1 MNSKYK
7 NLLKDTMI
15 FALGSFGSK
24 VILFFLVPLYTNY
37 LTADEYGIADLIS
50 TFSQLIIPITSL
62 MISSAVIRFGMM
74 KSEKSEDVIVNAFC
88 VIGFSIVTTFLIVFL
103 LGWYAPVTEWRWYL
117 FIQVILSN
125 IVEIEKTYL
134 KVKNKNKIFS
144 IISILQ
150 TLILAITNILLLTMF
165 NQGVRG
171 YIIAN
176 IAGALVGVIIAFF
189 AGNLYNDLSKG
200 SFNMNLLKKMITY
213 SFPLI
218 FGNISWWFIHSS
230 DKIMIQAM
238 LSTSALGIYTVAT
251 KIPSLINVIIAI
263 FSQAWG
269 ISSIKEI
276 ESTKETD
283 FISSVFNL
291 YSTMVF
297 GAAILLITFIKPFM
311 NVYVGNN
318 FKDSW
323 VYTPLLLAAAAF
335 FSLSVFISSLYSA
348 LQKTKNDMWTTI
360 LCAVINLIVNYIG
373 ISFLGVWGAIIGTV
387 TAYFIC
393 SVVRII
399 DINRFLKI
407 KIKKNLYINMLILIF
422 QSIAIAVQWHIV
434 FVSSIGCSLFVL
446 LNFEEIRKALGRA
459 FYKKR

>member
-88 VIGFSIVTTFLIVFL
+88 VIGFSIVTTFMIIFL
-103 LGWYAPVTEWRWYL
+103 LGWYAPVKEWRWYL
-117 FIQVILSN
+117 FVQVILSN
-125 IVEIEKTYL
+125 IAEIEKTYL

-144 IISILQ
+144 IISVFQ
-150 TLILAITNILLLTMF
+150 TLILAITNVLLLTIF

-189 AGNLYNDLSKG
+189 AGNLYNDLSEG
-200 SFNMNLLKKMITY
+200 SFNMDLLKRMIMY
-213 SFPLI
+213 SSPLI
-218 FGNISWWFIHSS
+218 FGNISWWVIHSS

-238 LSTSALGIYTVAT
+238 LSASALGIYTVAT

-276 ESTKETD
+276 ESTKKTD

-291 YSTMVF
+291 YSTTVF

-311 NVYVGNN
+311 NIYVGND
-318 FKDSW
+318 FKGSW
-323 VYTPLLLAAAAF
+323 IYTPLLLAAAAF

-393 SVVRII
+393 AVVRII

-407 KIKKNLYINMLILIF
+407 NIKKNLYINMLILIF

-459 FYKKR
+459 FYKKH